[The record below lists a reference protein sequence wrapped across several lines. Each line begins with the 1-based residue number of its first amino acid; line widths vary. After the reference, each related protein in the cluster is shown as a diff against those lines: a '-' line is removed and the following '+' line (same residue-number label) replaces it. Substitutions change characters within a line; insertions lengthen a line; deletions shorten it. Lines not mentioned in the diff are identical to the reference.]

1 MKLVTKHEEKALSF
15 SEDFFSQSKDFFFF
29 FEGLARSRDNNN
41 KKKEREGERE

>member
-29 FEGLARSRDNNN
+29 EGLARSRDNN
-41 KKKEREGERE
+41 KKKERERERE